1 MSFMKTGN
9 ISVALG
15 LSVLSVLYSCNNE
28 RFIDETS
35 GEIRQIAV
43 SRNGENGE
51 WAEGT
56 KLFIH
61 HGTETYGYEYKSCGA
76 QRILTRN

>member
-1 MSFMKTGN
+1 MKTGN

-56 KLFIH
+56 KLLSITGLKH
-61 HGTETYGYEYKSCGA
+61 TDMSIRVCGA